1 MNNNLKE
8 LKGFEEN
15 FFINIIANHNGNNIE
30 KLRTKLNQKLEKIR
44 IAKSQ
49 IKMLKIESLDLNEE
63 ITRLLN
69 EIEIKTL
76 DERYR

>member
-1 MNNNLKE
+1 
-8 LKGFEEN
+8 
-15 FFINIIANHNGNNIE
+15 
-30 KLRTKLNQKLEKIR
+30 
-44 IAKSQ
+44 
-49 IKMLKIESLDLNEE
+49 MLKIESLDLNEE

>member
-15 FFINIIANHNGNNIE
+15 YFINIIANNNENNIE

-63 ITRLLN
+63 IVLHLY
-69 EIEIKTL
+69 L
-76 DERYR
+76 Y

>member
-15 FFINIIANHNGNNIE
+15 FFINIIANRNENNIE

>member
-15 FFINIIANHNGNNIE
+15 YFINIIANHSENNIE